1 MDEDYGVRS
10 SLDFQIKEAKSRAEL
25 FSKSLHEARAQEAV
39 ALKLLEQER
48 ERWAHSFEEK
58 SILIEQLER
67 ELTSTVEALDVERSQ
82 DKPVHSV
89 PHTQRKVPSSTEI
102 KTLADEDVHKSFHN
116 MMGDIAHE
124 IPLQTQIFRSSAPF
138 PATFVNTARSS
149 TTFDDNR
156 AASSGVLRTAE
167 PAQIPVPH
175 AQHQWR
181 AHAPQ
186 HNQAQPVYRPPLAS
200 TSAHGSHPYSEQQQ
214 TPSSVSS
221 PKEDTSV
228 WRDLL
233 AQYQEQLKLTKVD
246 LGRCLEDKDKLS
258 RQAGHLEKQ
267 LRQLAEEKELF
278 ATACENA
285 EGKLKFRA
293 AQVGTLLPLFVAQS
307 VTLDGQYY
315 HFVFPFRS
323 FNVKKTK
330 MCSPSA

>member
-10 SLDFQIKEAKSRAEL
+10 SLDFQIREAKSRAEL
-25 FSKSLHEARAQEAV
+25 FSKSLQDARAQEAV

-82 DKPVHSV
+82 DKPA
-89 PHTQRKVPSSTEI
+89 PTTTNTQRNVPSSTDI

-124 IPLQTQIFRSSAPF
+124 IPLQTQTFRSSAPF
-138 PATFVNTARSS
+138 PATFLNTARTAS
-149 TTFDDNR
+149 TFDDNSPV
-156 AASSGVLRTAE
+156 SSGMLRKAE
-167 PAQIPVPH
+167 PAHIPAPH

-181 AHAPQ
+181 EHASHPTQGQ
-186 HNQAQPVYRPPLAS
+186 HVYQPPVAS
-200 TSAHGSHPYSEQQQ
+200 TSANGTTFTHPYTQQGH
-214 TPSSVSS
+214 TPTGVSS

-233 AQYQEQLKLTKVD
+233 VQYQEQLKLTKVD
-246 LGRCLEDKDKLS
+246 LGRCLEDKEKLT
-258 RQAGHLEKQ
+258 RQVSHLEKQ

-293 AQVGTLLPLFVAQS
+293 AQVGALLL
-307 VTLDGQYY
+307 L
-315 HFVFPFRS
+315 
-323 FNVKKTK
+323 
-330 MCSPSA
+330 